1 MQILPVL
8 FSSSERVNTEYT
20 TDLTGT
26 KAPHFCFITEGYM
39 LKQSLISLELESK
52 ESHVPVNNPSTTYTL
67 HKSTIYAPVAQR
79 NTMYIILRSSSCR
92 KKSLVSYN
100 SLAVKQNNVF
110 LNPFAWQYT
119 CVWLMETRE

>member
-1 MQILPVL
+1 MQISPVL
-8 FSSSERVNTEYT
+8 FSISERVNTEYT
-20 TDLTGT
+20 TDIIGT
-26 KAPHFCFITEGYM
+26 KAPHFCSITEGYM

-52 ESHVPVNNPSTTYTL
+52 ESYVPVNNPSTTYTL